1 MIKYDY
7 TVTVTGNTAKLDKDI
22 YLFRGNKNVHYY
34 FAIKNA
40 SFNFKGSTDLIEKT
54 NAINAA
60 VTVIKPNNVEVASA
74 IAKVE
79 NGKIHLKVTEDL
91 IDEEVEVGDFDL
103 VFDLFDDTDGAVT
116 IPKVIGQFHVLERP
130 CTTPISELAVATNTT
145 NEVDYALTDYAITTY
160 AEPVASTNADG
171 TFAKKTWVPKEKIT
185 TAELNRM
192 EEGIA
197 YNNSQYKDIAN
208 NFNTEQTGDTFIIKY
223 GSKVIATIPLG
234 ANIPTSN
241 KYAKLKG
248 KSWSILGDSLSAYNI
263 TPVPLKYWNF
273 VSDEAEGMELHHYGI
288 EGQRIYHFTGR
299 YQDMNESDII
309 TVLGGIN
316 DYFANTT
323 LGTIDDVSVGTF
335 YGGLNVLARG
345 LKSKFPNS
353 LIVFITPMKAK
364 GESDTSEGYNFKGT
378 ALKSYIQAIKDV
390 CTAESLPCI
399 DLYNLDIITWDN
411 INARTY
417 DGLHWEQKTYE
428 LVAQVLLNEFI
439 KYDIPSLNDDVQ
451 VESITLSDSNVS
463 IFEDSRKV
471 ITANILPANAGNKLT
486 HWSTNNSNIATVDDG
501 MITAIGLGSCVITAE
516 TDDGK
521 FKATCNVEIVQQT
534 KNKYN
539 AYVIPQ
545 DDGGCINL
553 GYAPVAG
560 DNIDLVFSDSEPNE
574 KSLKIYFGHR
584 YFMFGRIKNTLERMY
599 IGNGNTAKE
608 IDAHSYGKEIYNT
621 KCSIGL
627 YTDGLYYNDVKI
639 TSTVNRASNYSHD
652 DYNAYLFG
660 YNYYND
666 GKTLNPTKCKF
677 YALRVTNNNIL
688 THEFVAY
695 KDEKGIACVYDKVTK
710 KYLYPKDGG
719 NLQFGNDINVSCTNI
734 SLDKTSVTLNDTNP
748 VEIKCIPIPITTTD
762 SIVWTTNKDS
772 IAKVVNNKII
782 GIGIGNCTITATC
795 GSQSI
800 TCDVTV
806 NVISEY
812 EEYKKYIDVT
822 GKCVV
827 DTGYTRISTDDIQLT
842 FMDTDDNYTN
852 SEVYFGSKN
861 TIIGRA
867 NNQPTKF
874 RILNNLPMSSGGY
887 VCDSL
892 LNKKTIIKL
901 GQNGVY
907 IDGVLKYCYTTTNN
921 VSSGTVVDDKTLTL
935 FAQNY
940 GDTIENAINH
950 SNYRFYSLT
959 VVDSITGNVKHD
971 FVPRKDTDGKACIY
985 DRITGDYHYDV
996 KGGTL
1001 TLGTD

>member
-7 TVTVTGNTAKLDKDI
+7 EITVNGNTAKLNKDI
-22 YLFRGNKNVHYY
+22 HLFRENKNVHYY

-130 CTTPISELAVATNTT
+130 CTTPISELVATNTT
-145 NEVDYALTDYAITTY
+145 NEVDQALTDYAIVTY

-171 TFAKKTWVPKEKIT
+171 TFAKKTWVAKEKIT

-288 EGQRIYHFTGR
+288 EGQRISHFTGR

>member
-1 MIKYDY
+1 MIKYNY
-7 TVTVTGNTAKLDKDI
+7 EVSVNENRAKLNKDI
-22 YLFRGNKNVHYY
+22 FLFRGNRNIHYY
-34 FAIKNA
+34 FSIKGA
-40 SFNFKGSTDLIEKT
+40 RFAFEKEGDLIENA
-54 NAINAA
+54 NAIYAA
-60 VTVIKPNNVEVASA
+60 VTVIKPNGVEVANA
-74 IAKVE
+74 IAPVE
-79 NGKIHLKVTEDL
+79 NGLIHLKVTEDL
-91 IDEEVEVGDFDL
+91 IDEEVEIGDFDL
-103 VFDLFDDTDGAVT
+103 VFDLFDDSDGAVT
-116 IPKVIGQFHVLERP
+116 IPKIKGQFHVQERP
-130 CTTPISELAVATNTT
+130 CTTSIGTLSGNVNVVNQAVVDLAIATQE
-145 NEVDYALTDYAITTY
+145 NEQLIVVDD
-160 AEPVASTNADG
+160 DG
-171 TFAKKTWVPKEKIT
+171 KYVKTTWVKGDKISI
-185 TAELNRM
+185 ERLNKI
-192 EEGIA
+192 EEGIEK
-197 YNNSQYKDIAN
+197 NSTQYKDIAN

-288 EGQRIYHFTGR
+288 EGQRIDHFTGR

>member
-40 SFNFKGSTDLIEKT
+40 SFNFKGTTDLIEKT

-60 VTVIKPNNVEVASA
+60 VTVVKPNAVEVANA
-74 IAKVE
+74 IAPVE

-130 CTTPISELAVATNTT
+130 CTTPISELVATNTT
-145 NEVDYALTDYAITTY
+145 NEVDQALTDYAIVTY

-171 TFAKKTWVPKEKIT
+171 TFAKKTWVAKEKIT